1 MYILREYAAFGFL
14 ALLLTVSL
22 VGLCGFGYV
31 VKVVGFRSIAALR
44 DFRLSVPMQL
54 MPPRVKAFR
63 SRYLFVLVLVPALS
77 LMLRAQKPVAPA
89 ASESPYTIKISADE
103 VILHATVRNRKGTPV
118 AGLAEE
124 NFQVFEDKVLQRL
137 KHF

>member
-14 ALLLTVSL
+14 ALLLTASL

-44 DFRLSVPMQL
+44 DFRLTVPMQL
-54 MPPRVKAFR
+54 NVLRGKAFR
-63 SRYLFVLVLVPALS
+63 SRYLLVLVLVPALS
-77 LMLRAQKPVAPA
+77 LMLRAQKPASPGG
-89 ASESPYTIKISADE
+89 SESPYTINVSVDE
-103 VILHATVRNRKGTPV
+103 VVLHATVRNRKGTPV

-124 NFQVFEDKVLQRL
+124 NFQVFEDKVLQ
-137 KHF
+137 